1 MNLGG
6 TASKRASIVSG
17 VAVGLG
23 FACFMVV
30 SFLPPHKGQ
39 FLDDPI
45 RCFLTGVGVIAVAT
59 PLCVAGA
66 ALKRKFSQS
75 PYFEGA
81 FIAGVLNLFGTVLV
95 ATGLVCI
102 GFGLYDLIKPFLDKR

>member
-17 VAVGLG
+17 AAVGLG
-23 FACFMVV
+23 FVCFVVV
-30 SFLPPHKGQ
+30 SFLPPPKGQ

-45 RCFLTGVGVIAVAT
+45 RCLLTGVGVIGVAT

-81 FIAGVLNLFGTVLV
+81 FIAGVLNLFGYLLV

-102 GFGLYDLIKPFLDKR
+102 GFGLYDLIKPFLDKK